1 MNTPNGEENRM
12 KEPKLQLNR
21 KEIKYLQVNLHHD
34 YYEVEITRAVI
45 DEDKRMIDYYKEQ
58 NKINNNLI
66 KRINRYF
73 GDE

>member
-1 MNTPNGEENRM
+1 MNTPKGEENRM
-12 KEPKLQLNR
+12 KEPKLQLYR

-34 YYEVEITRAVI
+34 YYETEIIRASI
-45 DEDKRMIDYYKEQ
+45 DKDKNMENYYKEQ
-58 NKINNNLI
+58 NKIGNNLI

>member
-1 MNTPNGEENRM
+1 M

-34 YYEVEITRAVI
+34 YYETEIIRASI
-45 DEDKRMIDYYKEQ
+45 DKDKNMENYYKEQ
-58 NKINNNLI
+58 NKIGNNLI

-73 GDE
+73 GDEQ